1 MNLPSRNSARAFTL
15 TELAIVLGVMGTV
28 IGSIWAYAKSAHQ
41 AAKIEQTVEAISAT
55 VAGVQSAYGSVAA
68 ISGGN
73 IVSGTTGLI
82 AKGVIPA
89 QIISA
94 MNAGFA
100 DSPLAQ
106 VSNANGTFVV
116 CSWIYDVAGGLVNGV
131 ASDKQ
136 CNSGALSQFFAIEL
150 TNLDYASCL
159 AIATAVAPTRPSG
172 LRDVWINQNG
182 IVATRTGLPV
192 APAQASADC
201 VVGSTTNTVDFV
213 YSLRPP
219 IY

>member
-1 MNLPSRNSARAFTL
+1 MNLPSRNSTRAFTL

-41 AAKIEQTVEAISAT
+41 AVKVEQTVEAISAT

-68 ISGGN
+68 ISKTSAGVVN
-73 IVSGTTGLI
+73 LVPSLI
-82 AKGVIPA
+82 NKGVIPA
-89 QIISA
+89 QIIST

-116 CSWIYDVAGGLVNGV
+116 CSWKYNVTANAPYDT
-131 ASDKQ
+131 Q
-136 CNSGALSQFFAIEL
+136 CNSGAISQFFAVEL

-159 AIATAVAPTRPSG
+159 AIAVAMDPSRPPG

-182 IVATRTGLPV
+182 IVATGTGLPA

-201 VVGSTTNTVDFV
+201 VVGSTTNTVDFI